1 MRHLHQ
7 TPTLCCVALLFL
19 LLATVLVA
27 GQRRTAGTG
36 DKNIRLPRNVLP
48 VRYDVR
54 LFPVMEKGNFTI
66 LGRVFIDVQ
75 CKMETDRIVL
85 HSLDIIVDPESVKVT
100 EETSLLYDDE
110 KSSIKNKERVCEV
123 IAHELAHQWF
133 GNLVLLIILQYY
145 NINY

>member
-7 TPTLCCVALLFL
+7 TPTLCCVSIESLKNKTLDTITWNPSDFQNAIHLLKLKVALLFL

-36 DKNIRLPRNVLP
+36 DNNIRLPRNVLP

-66 LGRVFIDVQ
+66 LGRVSIDVQ

-85 HSLDIIVDPESVKVT
+85 HSLDIIVDPESVKVY
-100 EETSLLYDDE
+100 EY
-110 KSSIKNKERVCEV
+110 
-123 IAHELAHQWF
+123 
-133 GNLVLLIILQYY
+133 
-145 NINY
+145 